1 MRKFFR
7 FITCVAAVF
16 SASAFAAAIY
26 GNECIPD
33 TDIGYG
39 NSICYKGVF
48 YAKTEQTD
56 FVSVS
61 TDDGNTREVQL
72 SLLNVI
78 PVKTMTLKTPE
89 RRYVYV
95 GGELIG
101 IRLATEGLCVVGTE
115 KFETESGVFSPA
127 EKAGI
132 CSGDILLEA
141 NGKKLADNETFTE
154 LIRKSGG
161 KEITLTVKRG
171 EEIFSTVIAPIKSN
185 GTGMYKCGI
194 WIRDS
199 AGGIGTL
206 SYSDVSTG
214 TIAALGHGIYDADT
228 SSLLPSSD
236 GLITSAFVSAVEKG
250 SPGKAGQIC
259 GVCAGT
265 EYGTITENTE
275 KGIYGGLTSVFPHGD
290 AYPVASAAE
299 VHSGPA
305 QIICT
310 VNGEG
315 KKTYDIEIEKA
326 GSISGEGKDMVI
338 RITDTALLSLTGGI
352 VQGMSGSPILQDGML
367 AGAVTHVFLND
378 PKRGYGIYAEEMLD
392 LSDNASVSQK
402 KAS

>member
-1 MRKFFR
+1 MRRFFR
-7 FITCVAAVF
+7 FIACAAAVF
-16 SASAFAAAIY
+16 STAAFAAAIY

-56 FVSVS
+56 FISVS
-61 TDDGNTREVQL
+61 ADDGVTREAQL
-72 SLLNVI
+72 SLLNLI

-89 RRYVYV
+89 RRIVYV

-101 IRLATEGLCVVGTE
+101 IRLSTEGLCVVGTE
-115 KFETESGVFSPA
+115 KFETGSGVFSPA

-132 CSGDILLEA
+132 CPGDILLEA
-141 NGKKLADNETFTE
+141 DGKKLSDNGMFTE
-154 LIRKSGG
+154 LVRENRG
-161 KEITLTVKRG
+161 KEISLTVKRG
-171 EEIFSTVIAPIKSN
+171 KNVFSTVITPEKTS

-228 SSLLPSSD
+228 SSLLSSSD
-236 GLITSAFVSAVEKG
+236 GMITSAFVSAVEKG
-250 SPGKAGQIC
+250 APGKAGQIC

-265 EYGTITENTE
+265 EYGTIRQNTE
-275 KGIYGGLTSVFPHGD
+275 KGIYGGLTSVFPHGE
-290 AYPVASAAE
+290 AYPVASAVE
-299 VHSGPA
+299 VHTGPA
-305 QIICT
+305 QILCT
-310 VNGEG
+310 VSGEG
-315 KKTYDIEIEKA
+315 KKSYDIEIEKT
-326 GSISGEGKDMVI
+326 GGISGDGKDMVI
-338 RITDTALLSLTGGI
+338 RITDTSLLSVTGGI
-352 VQGMSGSPILQDGML
+352 VQGMSGSPILQNGML
-367 AGAVTHVFLND
+367 VGAVTHVFLND
-378 PKRGYGIYAEEMLD
+378 PTRGYGIYAEEMLAM
-392 LSDNASVSQK
+392 SDNAANQQK